1 MGTSFSIMGGIVEE
15 FSLRYVTCACI
26 PRDFG
31 VHDLWHVSA
40 FWAIQDSFQV
50 LAFCASTGP
59 RIIY

>member
-1 MGTSFSIMGGIVEE
+1 MGSSHA
-15 FSLRYVTCACI
+15 SQQLRYVTCACI

-59 RIIY
+59 RY